1 VGMALLVAALAISVL
16 PGAADAKKKHKKKP
30 SVTVMTRNLYLGADL
45 TPALAAGGTPDGF
58 ADAAGKVLND
68 VNATDFPRRA
78 VSLAAEIK
86 GQSADLVGLQEAAL
100 WRLQVPTDGGAP
112 SAANPLAQHA
122 SLVTFDFTQSL
133 LSELNKKAKTKK
145 ECSTLRKKAKEAG
158 NKVKPCYRGYRLVT
172 SQDEF
177 DFEAPVDID
186 HDPGPDGKTT
196 NIASPTAPPP
206 PSDAWTFGNDD
217 IGASFGEPP
226 TPPFPADANGDNGG
240 AADADCPDHNPA
252 TGALYGNNGNWGNPL
267 TNVCLFHGIDADARL
282 TMRDAVIAKVDSKVK
297 TSNPT
302 GGNFSTLLSEPVLGS
317 GIPITRGFN
326 ALDANVRG
334 SKFHFVNTHFE
345 AFDSAATGNGT
356 TNLGPVTRGKV
367 REAQAK
373 QLLAGPIQS
382 SLPTILV
389 GDLNSNVP
397 GVQSGDE
404 LAYQALLNGG
414 LLERT
419 NAPFS
424 CCYDNPLLNV
434 NPDTGLDHQVDHIM
448 TTSPSIKLKKGTQ
461 TRTFANGLWS
471 SDHNG
476 VASQL
481 TFGK

>member
-1 VGMALLVAALAISVL
+1 MALLVAALAISVL
-16 PGAADAKKKHKKKP
+16 PGAADAKKKGKKKP

-45 TPALAAGGTPDGF
+45 APALAAGATPDGF
-58 ADAAGKVLND
+58 ADAAGKVIND

-86 GQSADLVGLQEAAL
+86 GQKADLVGLQEAAL

-112 SAANPLAQHA
+112 SAANPLAEHA
-122 SLVTFDFTQSL
+122 ALVTFDFTQSL

-145 ECSTLRKKAKEAG
+145 ECNAAKKKAVDAG
-158 NKVKPCYRGYRLVT
+158 KKVQPCYRGYRLVT
-172 SQDEF
+172 SQDEL

-240 AADADCPDHNPA
+240 AADVDCPDRNPA
-252 TGALYGNNGNWGNPL
+252 TGALYGNNGNWGNPI

-282 TMRDAVIAKVDSKVK
+282 TMRDAIIAKVDSKVK

-302 GGNFSTLLSEPVLGS
+302 GGNFSTVLQVPVLG
-317 GIPITRGFN
+317 GGVPVTRGFN
-326 ALDANVRG
+326 TTDAKVRG
-334 SKFHFVNTHFE
+334 KKFHFVNTHLE
-345 AFDSAATGNGT
+345 AFDSNAT
-356 TNLGPVTRGKV
+356 TNPTNNIGVVSRGKV

-382 SLPTILV
+382 TLPTILV

-419 NAPFS
+419 ANVPNS
-424 CCYDNPLLNV
+424 CCDNNPLLNT
-434 NPDTGLDHQVDHIM
+434 NPTTGFDHQVDHIM
-448 TTSPSIKLKKGTQ
+448 TTSTKIALKKGAQ
-461 TRTFANGLWS
+461 TTKFANGLWS
-471 SDHNG
+471 SDHHG
-476 VASQL
+476 VASVL